1 MGVFYGFIAINI
13 PNIQFDIS
21 GANALRPIRVLFG
34 LYHILRRHIGVYG
47 ISYLVVIFCCL
58 LELASLAF
66 LVGLM
71 MQEHLMFTC

>member
-1 MGVFYGFIAINI
+1 MKFEEAGMGVFCGFIAINI
-13 PNIQFDIS
+13 LNIRVDNS

-47 ISYLVVIFCCL
+47 ISYLVILFCCL

-66 LVGLM
+66 IVGLM
-71 MQEHLMFTC
+71 M